1 MTLCIYQGQIS
12 GTWGLVLTFVLTTR
26 VGQPV
31 STAFESTA
39 QHARPH
45 CFALETEGQHPKSL
59 TSDSFALI
67 TSLGLCT
74 SGLCSERVPMN
85 SRPGAFCQL
94 FCLAYEIQL
103 LSPAAEVLS
112 WAPGVWNLVHP
123 RAPSAGLHVDPR
135 SFPPTSKY
143 YEKEALLMDPVDGP
157 ILASLLGK

>member
-1 MTLCIYQGQIS
+1 MTSCIYQGQIS

-45 CFALETEGQHPKSL
+45 CFALETEGQHPESL

-67 TSLGLCT
+67 KS
-74 SGLCSERVPMN
+74 SGLCSEQVPMN
-85 SRPGAFCQL
+85 SRPGQL

-123 RAPSAGLHVDPR
+123 RAPSAGLHVDPH